1 MRRFSLESMRVISRA
16 FSEFI
21 FFAPDS
27 GSWQEG
33 RSREAISSEQAGIE
47 FFILGHLAVMEPV
60 LAGALPHELATT
72 RYPMEG
78 LRVVSGRIFNAR
90 SIKTDLFV
98 YFRLRQR
105 IL

>member
-1 MRRFSLESMRVISRA
+1 VPESIRVFSRTA
-16 FSEFI
+16 FELV

-27 GSWQEG
+27 GSWQQEG

-60 LAGALPHELATT
+60 LAGALLHELATT

>member
-1 MRRFSLESMRVISRA
+1 VF
-16 FSEFI
+16 EFI
-21 FFAPDS
+21 FFAPNS
-27 GSWQEG
+27 GSWQQEG

-78 LRVVSGRIFNAR
+78 RRVVSGRVFNAR
-90 SIKTDLFV
+90 SIKPDLFV
-98 YFRLRQR
+98 YFRIRQR